1 VARNNGAEFAFG
13 GHERP
18 AAVVPVSGTHGDG
31 GSYKPLKGS
40 AMKKSFEKLVFTRS
54 SKEALYVARY
64 GDCTPKKLHRIVK
77 TARKDV
83 VLAVL
88 QRDDC
93 PDEVFRYLAES
104 DWRTS
109 QQVMAMVA
117 RHLSASA
124 ETLTVVFEIPHR
136 DFEYVHPYSESQL
149 HICGSLANNPN
160 TSAQLLVRLLGRA
173 LELRR
178 HDLFNHTNV
187 ARLVAVHP
195 NSTPEILVLLA
206 LSFSEDVQ
214 LLGILA
220 KNPLTPDH
228 LVVKLA
234 GHADEGVREAVAE
247 RMVKVVEVR

>member
-1 VARNNGAEFAFG
+1 
-13 GHERP
+13 
-18 AAVVPVSGTHGDG
+18 
-31 GSYKPLKGS
+31 
-40 AMKKSFEKLVFTRS
+40 MKNKFEKLVFTRS

-64 GDCTPKKLHRIVK
+64 GNCTPKKLHRIVK

-93 PDEVFRYLAES
+93 PDEVLRYLAES
-104 DWRTS
+104 DWRTN
-109 QQVMAMVA
+109 QQVMVMVA
-117 RHLSASA
+117 RHLSASP
-124 ETLTVVFEIPHR
+124 ETLAVVFEIPHR

-178 HDLFNHTNV
+178 HDLFSHMSV

-195 NSTPEILVLLA
+195 NSTPEILVLLE
-206 LSFSEDVQ
+206 LSFSEDLQ
-214 LLGILA
+214 LLGLLA
-220 KNPLTPDH
+220 KNPLIPDH
-228 LVVKLA
+228 LVVKLS
-234 GHADEGVREAVAE
+234 GHTDEGVREAVAE
-247 RMVKVVEVR
+247 RMIEVVRVH